1 MNRVHTC
8 WAFAKLALASCQPH
22 IIVPL
27 KVFHVLLIIVTGKVH
42 LTVI

>member
-8 WAFAKLALASCQPH
+8 WALAKLALLGRQPL
-22 IIVPL
+22 IIVPIEI
-27 KVFHVLLIIVTGKVH
+27 FHVLLIIVTGKVH